1 MTFYKIIFLTFI
13 QFQFLSYYS
22 QNLVLNPSFEDN
34 KRRREDCPTLFS
46 LNGVND
52 WKQVTA
58 GSVDYYKN
66 GVKCSRKS
74 HKTKS
79 HTGNRYIGEFSVV
92 SKFRK
97 YYREYFQGRFI
108 KPLQK
113 GKEYNIEFYV
123 LLSEWSKIAVSDMGA
138 YINDAPIYRKGVR
151 RLKLHPQIKS
161 ELPVTNKNDWTKISG
176 VYTAI
181 GGEKYITIGNFQKY
195 RKLKK
200 SITNSGYFSSY
211 YYIDDVSVTEIT
223 EEFKEL
229 RKDSLISIENS
240 NISVLPSIDDSILL
254 SSVQFET
261 NSYNLIDSTTKE
273 LDKLVNYLLLNP
285 FLKIDVLGHTDSI
298 GSKRYNDK
306 LSLNRAISIK
316 TYLINKGISVN
327 RIKTIGYGASKPIA
341 SNTTKEGRKKNRRI
355 EIVIKDVYNLYSTHS
370 SAIPKPK

>member
-1 MTFYKIIFLTFI
+1 MFFYKIIFFTLI
-13 QFQFLSYYS
+13 QLLLLSSYS

-52 WKQVTA
+52 WKQVCA
-58 GSVDYYKN
+58 GSVDYYKD
-66 GVKCSRKS
+66 GIKCSRKS

-211 YYIDDVSVTEIT
+211 YYIDDISVTEIT

-229 RKDSLISIENS
+229 KKDSLIPIENT
-240 NISVLPSIDDSILL
+240 NISVLPSINDSIRL
-254 SSVQFET
+254 SSIQFET

-273 LDKLVNYLLLNP
+273 LDKLADYLLLNP
-285 FLKIDVLGHTDSI
+285 FLKIEIYGHTDSI
-298 GSKRYNDK
+298 GSVKYNYK
-306 LSLNRAISIK
+306 LSLNRAKEIEK
-316 TYLINKGISVN
+316 YLIEKGISVN
-327 RIKTIGYGASKPIA
+327 RIKAIGYGAMISIA
-341 SNTTKEGRKKNRRI
+341 NNNTEIGRKQNRRI
-355 EIVIKDVYNLYSTHS
+355 EIVITDVFNL
-370 SAIPKPK
+370 